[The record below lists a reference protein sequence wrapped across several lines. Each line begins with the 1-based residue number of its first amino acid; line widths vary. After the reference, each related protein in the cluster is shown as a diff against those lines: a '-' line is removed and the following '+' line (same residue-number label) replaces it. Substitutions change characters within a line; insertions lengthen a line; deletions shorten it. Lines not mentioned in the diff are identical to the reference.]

1 MPVCTLLCYPA
12 YGKRQPCT
20 VVSVRITELKTH
32 HAERGAAQE
41 RTHEMHEKN
50 HCAGEPQPKLEILHH
65 LNSKAL
71 DRTLLYLF
79 YHKTC
84 MDNIPIKNL

>member
-1 MPVCTLLCYPA
+1 MNYTPWYHYYKNKRCFNISVVSVCTLLCYPA

-41 RTHEMHEKN
+41 RIHEN
-50 HCAGEPQPKLEILHH
+50 A
-65 LNSKAL
+65 
-71 DRTLLYLF
+71 
-79 YHKTC
+79 
-84 MDNIPIKNL
+84 